1 MKILQILLVYF
12 LALLVGLVI
21 LLLLSIPFPHLPGW
35 AGLVV
40 GVVVGVDFAEIEK
53 ESNE

>member
-12 LALLVGLVI
+12 LGLLVGLVI
-21 LLLLSIPFPHLPGW
+21 LLLLSIPFPHLPSW

-40 GVVVGVDFAEIEK
+40 GVVVVIPVTVIINK
-53 ESNE
+53 IT